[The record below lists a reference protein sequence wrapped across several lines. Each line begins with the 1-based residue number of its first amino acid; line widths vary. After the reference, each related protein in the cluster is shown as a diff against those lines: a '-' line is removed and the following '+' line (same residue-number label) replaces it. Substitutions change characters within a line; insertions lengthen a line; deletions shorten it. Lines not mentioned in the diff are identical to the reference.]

1 MKTTLLVIA
10 LTLTTFSAHATQIV
24 EFNSSNVVSYDLTQ
38 SNNNFKHYLTI
49 TYRDVNGGHSTY
61 EKVVQSISYH
71 LLNLTLHEMVTK
83 KTLLSKNGSCYQQSL
98 MLDTKSGMA
107 TTSTYSVKCK

>member
-1 MKTTLLVIA
+1 MKSAL
-10 LTLTTFSAHATQIV
+10 LTLIISLSAFSAHATQIL

-61 EKVVQSISYH
+61 EKVVQSLSYH
-71 LLNLTLHEMVTK
+71 SLNLTLHEMVTK
-83 KTLLSKNGSCYQQSL
+83 KIISAQNGSCYQKSI

-107 TTSTYSVKCK
+107 TTTAYSVKCK

>member
-1 MKTTLLVIA
+1 MKTALLTIL
-10 LTLTTFSAHATQIV
+10 LTMTAYSAHATQIL

-71 LLNLTLHEMVTK
+71 SLNLTLHEMVTK
-83 KTLLSKNGSCYQQSL
+83 KTIYANNGTCFQKSL

-107 TTSTYSVKCK
+107 TSAAYSVNCK